1 MINRII
7 AWCATHRFFV
17 YLGTAFAVVWGF
29 FAMKNIPLDAIP
41 DLSDVQVIVF
51 TEWPGRSPDIV
62 EDQITYPI
70 VTAMVAAPKVKV
82 ARGYSFLGLS
92 FVYIIFED
100 GTDIYWAR
108 SRTLEYLSKIRGSLP
123 DKVNPVMG
131 PDATGVGWVF
141 EYALVDKSGQNSLA
155 DLRSFQDW
163 YLRYWLES
171 VKGVAEVAS
180 IGGFVK
186 QYQVEIDPDAL
197 LAHNIPFSQ
206 VGMAIK
212 RSNNDVGG
220 RVLEMSEKEY
230 FVRGR
235 GYIKSLKDVENI
247 PLGVDENGVP
257 VLVKHVAR
265 VHFGPQMRRGAA
277 ELDGEGEVV
286 GGVVVM
292 RFGENALAVI
302 DRVKKKLEEVKG
314 SLPPGVELVTTYD
327 RSDLIHRAISTL
339 KHKLTEEMLVVALVI
354 MMFLLHFRSALL
366 PVIMLPIAAL
376 LSFIPMYHLGL
387 SSNIMSL
394 GGIAIAIGAM
404 VDAAIIMVENAHKHL
419 EEWEHEG
426 KKEDIGKVLIRATQE
441 VGRPIFF
448 SLLVIAVAFMPVF
461 TLEAQAGR
469 LFKPLAFSKNFSMFF
484 AALLAV
490 TLVPVLMQSLLR
502 PVRELSLRPAWLGKI
517 VNFFWAGTIYRED
530 KHPISKVLFRIYE
543 PILRWILQ
551 RRKAA
556 IAVSI
561 ALILSTI
568 PVYLQLGSEFM
579 PPLNEGDLLYMP
591 TTLPGI
597 SIEAAKTW
605 LQQQDKLIRTFP
617 EVERV
622 FGKIGRART
631 PTDPAPLSM
640 VETTV
645 KLKPQKNWPP
655 VHHDRWYS
663 GWAPGWLKHG
673 LGIVWP
679 EMKSRTWEEL
689 IKALDHEV
697 KMPGTTNAWTMP
709 IKTRI
714 DMLTTGI
721 RTPIGIKVFGPDL
734 ARIQQIGEHIEG
746 VLPRIEGTRSVYA
759 ERVTGGYFIDFEV
772 RREEAARYGL
782 TVGDVQDVIE
792 AGIGGKDVTT
802 TVEGRERYPVNV
814 RYSRELRDDLNKL
827 KRVLVQTPTGAHVPI
842 AQLADIKVNTGPP
855 AIKDENGMLTG
866 WVYVDIV
873 PERDIGSYV
882 KEAKALVAKEITL
895 PAGYYLSWSGQFE
908 YMEQARKRLLVI
920 LPLTVLI
927 ILLLLF
933 LNTGSWVK
941 TAIVFLAVPFSLIG
955 VFWLLFILDYNMSIA
970 VWVGVI
976 ALAGVDAETGV
987 VMLLYLDLAYADW
1000 IKKGKM
1006 KTLEDLEEAVMH
1018 GAVKRIRPKIMTV
1031 GTTFLGLLPIMWAA
1045 THEAGADVMKRIA
1058 APMIGGIF
1066 TSFIM
1071 ELMIYPAI
1079 YTVWKWRFE
1088 MKEGAV
1094 TNEKL
1099 LPVDSTAEIS

>member
-1 MINRII
+1 MINKTI
-7 AWCATHRFFV
+7 AWCAKHRFFV
-17 YLGTAFAVVWGF
+17 YLGTAFAVAWGV
-29 FAMKNIPLDAIP
+29 FAMRNIPLDAIP

-51 TEWPGRSPDIV
+51 SEWSGRSPDIV

-100 GTDIYWAR
+100 DTDIYWAR

-123 DKVNPVMG
+123 EGVNPVIG

-141 EYALVDKSGQNSLA
+141 EYALVDRSGRNSLA

-197 LAHNIPFSQ
+197 LAYNIQ
-206 VGMAIK
+206 LKHVVMALK

-220 RVLEMSEKEY
+220 RVIEMSEKEY

-235 GYIKSLKDVENI
+235 GYIKSLKDVENV

-257 VLVKHVAR
+257 ILIKNIAR

-302 DRVKKKLEEVKG
+302 DRVKKKIEEVKG
-314 SLPPGVELVTTYD
+314 SLPPGAELVTTYD
-327 RSDLIHRAISTL
+327 RSDLIYRAIGTL
-339 KHKLTEEMLVVALVI
+339 KDKLAEEMLVVALVI
-354 MMFLLHFRSALL
+354 MIFLWHFRSALL

-376 LSFIPMYHLGL
+376 LSFIPMYHMGL

-404 VDAAIIMVENAHKHL
+404 VDAAIIMVENAHKHM
-419 EEWEHEG
+419 ERWEKSG
-426 KKEDIGKVLIRATQE
+426 KKEDLSDVLVRAAQE

-469 LFKPLAFSKNFSMFF
+469 LFKPLAFTKNFSMFF

-490 TLVPVLMQSLLR
+490 TLVPVLMQSLLKPAR
-502 PVRELSLRPAWLGKI
+502 PLNLSPAWFGKI
-517 VNFFWAGTIYRED
+517 VNFFWAGTILSED
-530 KHPISKVLFRIYE
+530 RHPISKLLFRIYG
-543 PILRWILQ
+543 PALRRVLDWRKTTIAISILLM
-551 RRKAA
+551 
-556 IAVSI
+556 
-561 ALILSTI
+561 LSTVPI
-568 PVYLQLGSEFM
+568 YQRLGSEFM
-579 PPLNEGDLLYMP
+579 PPLNEGDILYMP

-597 SIEAAKTW
+597 SIGAAKNW
-605 LQQQDKLIRTFP
+605 LQQQDKIIRTFP

-640 VETTV
+640 VETV
-645 KLKPQKNWPP
+645 IKLKPQKDWPG
-655 VHHDRWYS
+655 VHHVRWYS
-663 GWAPGWLKHG
+663 SWAPPWAKKVFGF
-673 LGIVWP
+673 VWP

-689 IKALDHEV
+689 IAAFDREV

-721 RTPIGIKVFGPDL
+721 RTPIGIKIFGADL
-734 ARIQQIGEHIEG
+734 ARIQKIGEHIEG

-759 ERVTGGYFIDFEV
+759 ERVTGGYFLDFTV

-782 TVGDVQDVIE
+782 TVGDVQDIIE
-792 AGIGGKDVTT
+792 TAIGGKNVTM

-814 RYSRELRDDLNKL
+814 RYGRELRENLDQL
-827 KRVLVQTPTGAHVPI
+827 KRVLVPTPTGAQIPI
-842 AQLADIKVNTGPP
+842 AQVADIQINTGPP
-855 AIKDENGMLTG
+855 SIKDENGMLTG

-882 KEAKALVAKEITL
+882 KEAKALISKEIKL
-895 PAGYYLSWSGQFE
+895 PAGYYLNWSGQFE
-908 YMEQARKRLLVI
+908 YMQRARKRLMLV

-927 ILLLLF
+927 ILVLLY
-933 LNTGSWVK
+933 LNTGSWIK
-941 TAIVFLAVPFSLIG
+941 TAIVFLAVPFSMVG
-955 VFWLLFILDYNMSIA
+955 VFWLLYFLDYNMSIA
-970 VWVGVI
+970 IWVGVI

-987 VMLLYLDLAYADW
+987 VMLLYLDLAYEEW
-1000 IKKGKM
+1000 IRKGKM
-1006 KTLEDLEEAVMH
+1006 GSLADLEEAVMH
-1018 GAVKRIRPKIMTV
+1018 GAVQRVRPKLMAV
-1031 GTTFLGLLPIMWAA
+1031 GTTFIGLLPIMWAA
-1045 THEAGADVMKRIA
+1045 SHEAGADVMKRIA
-1058 APMIGGIF
+1058 APMVGGLF
-1066 TSFIM
+1066 VSFVM
-1071 ELMIYPAI
+1071 TLLVYPAI
-1079 YTVWKWRFE
+1079 YAIWKWRWE
-1088 MKEGAV
+1088 MRQGEASIEELRG
-1094 TNEKL
+1094 N
-1099 LPVDSTAEIS
+1099 LPE